1 MSVPN
6 QKTITIHQTTQRP
19 FVMVGIEE
27 YQNAMRKM
35 QPCSF
40 AMYLYLAGNA
50 EGYRFELSKVAFEN
64 ATGYKKASYHRAY
77 KELFELG
84 YIYEDNGHLNFATS
98 PKVGTKGVVQNWDSE
113 VSEMNTPIVKNDT
126 AEFQNCTSSYSEMNT
141 EINNKKDK
149 ENKENKELK
158 KASPSS
164 PSSLD
169 YLKTIIAPNG
179 QYIGGEKKE
188 QWLEDEVPNLWG
200 LSKLARIQAIQQH
213 TDFNAEQSQVISY
226 SILDYK
232 NRKLKTIRE
241 RDFYEDIFFIG
252 E

>member
-6 QKTITIHQTTQRP
+6 QKVITIHQTTQRP

-27 YQNAMRKM
+27 YQDAMRKM

-50 EGYRFELSKVAFEN
+50 DGYRFELSKAAFEN
-64 ATGYKKASYHRAY
+64 ATGYAKASYHRAY
-77 KELFELG
+77 KELVKFG

-98 PKVGTKGVVQNWDSE
+98 PKIGTKGVVQNWDS
-113 VSEMNTPIVKNDT
+113 
-126 AEFQNCTSSYSEMNT
+126 AESEMNT

-179 QYIGGEKKE
+179 QYIGGEKKD

-200 LSKLARIQAIQQH
+200 LSKLARVQAIQQH
-213 TDFNAEQSQVISY
+213 TDFNAEQAQVISY

-232 NRKLKTIRE
+232 NRKFKSIRE
-241 RDFYEDIFFIG
+241 RDFYEDIYFIG